1 MVCVDNDLEGDDYLI
16 QNQNQQYRLFE
27 MVLTI

>member
-1 MVCVDNDLEGDDYLI
+1 MCVDNDLEGDDYLI

>member
-16 QNQNQQYRLFE
+16 QNQNQQYRLSE